1 MAASGNVTTFARR
14 TLLVLALLL
23 VAGVTGSVWMGMK
36 ARAAAVSSTV
46 SQVQTISSRSLT
58 LVLHPSDL
66 TTVAVGDR
74 RAALSDQIT
83 ASVLDTSPFTSVT
96 LWSSDAQILYSTD
109 TGRIGNQL
117 PGERDMIKAAI
128 AGTAQTSDVDGNFAV
143 MVPFKLPSG
152 AGTTTV
158 MEMVKPDTVIASAA
172 GPWRTNA
179 LFLTV
184 LLGFVT
190 FLLFKVRSI
199 GEMLS
204 GRLAFSKPAAA
215 ANQPPLL
222 PVARARPIGLPSV
235 GIREE
240 AEARRRA
247 EERADAA
254 EKRATTLQD
263 KYRKTLEDLQEAQ
276 HDLRAKPG
284 NSRILPALE
293 ERALKAEGR
302 ARTQEAQIQALQS
315 ERDKLAASLN
325 EALGATGAEN
335 SPAVTND
342 ELEKLLQTEQESIG
356 LRAELEGA
364 QTQLSILGRE
374 VEQLRSDP
382 GREGLQEEL
391 DSAHVQSLRSR
402 EAAETAMAELK
413 TARVE
418 LTELR
423 EEARGLRNQEQKA
436 AMLEDELRAAR
447 AEIEG
452 LSVAP
457 AHGQEA
463 AAELEE
469 KVRAV
474 REEFQR
480 ELASAEAQYRDQLA
494 QRDVELADK
503 VAAAE
508 MKSRDSGSDL
518 ETTRKALQEAREEAA
533 GARDRLIRQ
542 ADQHAATAAEFESMR
557 VELIQRQDRLDK
569 AGDQARS
576 AEAQAQTA
584 STKLEKTRTDL
595 LAAREQLEAQKARAD
610 ELSTALA
617 ISDEEAKE
625 ANQLAAGLKAQ
636 FDGAA
641 QSNAE
646 LNLRMQELQSRRALE
661 LAGTDGKA
669 DLDEILRVTQER
681 LAGQTEKLIH
691 AEERVH
697 ELERDVTT
705 LSHHNEEI
713 ESALRQRQM
722 SGAMKQLRGET
733 EPPTPVVSIADVGAP
748 QNQEA
753 SQGPRT
759 PSPFVLELSMDAKK
773 SLTRIMGVTQ
783 VLKHKREAKDQA
795 TLIKQLTAYT
805 RHLDHTVSDL
815 MDAERLATGTVEIN
829 IKRTDLKALVSRVID
844 ESGVGSDHE
853 VNMELESLVVGI
865 DQRRTEQILSA
876 MLRTCAD
883 RTAEG
888 KTVTVKLSRVD
899 GGALLF
905 VEDGQSS
912 NEAVLSPVVQRFA
925 EVQGGWARV
934 ESLENGG
941 TSFRVYLP
949 DGGPDQIMADADQHQ
964 GDAHNNGKT
973 EVRNLH
979 VVVEEPWD
987 NSGEKLLVGE
997 LQRLSQLEPQKG
1009 RKR

>member
-1 MAASGNVTTFARR
+1 
-14 TLLVLALLL
+14 
-23 VAGVTGSVWMGMK
+23 
-36 ARAAAVSSTV
+36 
-46 SQVQTISSRSLT
+46 
-58 LVLHPSDL
+58 
-66 TTVAVGDR
+66 
-74 RAALSDQIT
+74 
-83 ASVLDTSPFTSVT
+83 
-96 LWSSDAQILYSTD
+96 
-109 TGRIGNQL
+109 
-117 PGERDMIKAAI
+117 
-128 AGTAQTSDVDGNFAV
+128 
-143 MVPFKLPSG
+143 
-152 AGTTTV
+152 
-158 MEMVKPDTVIASAA
+158 
-172 GPWRTNA
+172 
-179 LFLTV
+179 V

-199 GEMLS
+199 GELLS
-204 GRLAFSKPAAA
+204 GRLAFSKPAGA

-222 PVARARPIGLPSV
+222 PVARARPVGMPSV

-302 ARTQEAQIQALQS
+302 ARTLEAQIQAIQS
-315 ERDKLAASLN
+315 EREKLAEDLN
-325 EALGATGAEN
+325 EAIGAKGAE
-335 SPAVTND
+335 SSTTNE
-342 ELEKLLQTEQESIG
+342 ELERLLQTEQDSIG

-364 QTQLSILGRE
+364 RTQLSILGRE
-374 VEQLRSDP
+374 VEQARSDP

-457 AHGQEA
+457 THGQEA
-463 AAELEE
+463 ATELED

-480 ELASAEAQYRDQLA
+480 ELASAETRYRDQFA

-508 MKSRDSGSDL
+508 MKSRDSGSEL
-518 ETTRKALQEAREEAA
+518 ETTRKALEEALEEAA

-557 VELIQRQDRLDK
+557 AELIQRQERLDK

-576 AEAQAQTA
+576 AEEQAQTA
-584 STKLEKTRTDL
+584 SAKLEKTRTDL

-617 ISDEEAKE
+617 ISDEEAKA
-625 ANQLAAGLKAQ
+625 ANQLAAGLKTQ

-641 QSNAE
+641 HSNAE
-646 LNLRMQELQSRRALE
+646 LNQRMQELQSRRALE

-722 SGAMKQLRGET
+722 SGAMKQLRGEA
-733 EPPTPVVSIADVGAP
+733 EPQAPVLSIADTGAP
-748 QNQEA
+748 QHQEA

-783 VLKHKREAKDQA
+783 VLKHKREAKDQT

-888 KTVTVKLSRVD
+888 KTLTVKLSRVD

-905 VEDGQSS
+905 VEDGQPSK
-912 NEAVLSPVVQRFA
+912 EAVLSPVVQRFA

-934 ESLENGG
+934 EALETGG

-949 DGGPDQIMADADQHQ
+949 DGGPDQIMAEADQNQNGTHT
-964 GDAHNNGKT
+964 NGKN
-973 EVRNLH
+973 EARNLH
-979 VVVEEPWD
+979 VVEEPWD